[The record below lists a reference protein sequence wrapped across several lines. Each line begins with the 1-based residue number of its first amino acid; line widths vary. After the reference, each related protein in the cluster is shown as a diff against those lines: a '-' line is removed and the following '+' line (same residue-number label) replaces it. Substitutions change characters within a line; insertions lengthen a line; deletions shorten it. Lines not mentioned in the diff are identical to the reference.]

1 MLLFH
6 VSEYCVKFYSIYK
19 SLGPPQ
25 RPTGLVVDCPHS
37 AIISW
42 RPGFDG
48 GTTQNFIIEYS
59 DNSSFWQT
67 HRSESVVP
75 IDETFMSARIKDI
88 QPNVP
93 YSFRIRANNIF
104 GVAESDTTVNCTRQ
118 SKEPTHNINYL
129 YFSRVSPLIFFISE
143 IKFYHTFIL

>member
-1 MLLFH
+1 MFEKTLLKVFSLLFH
-6 VSEYCVKFYSIYK
+6 VSEYCDKFYSIFK

-25 RPTGLVVDCPHS
+25 RPTDLNVDCPHS

-48 GTTQNFIIEYS
+48 GTTQNFIIKYS

-93 YSFRIRANNIF
+93 YSFLIRANNSF

-118 SKEPTHNINYL
+118 SKEPY
-129 YFSRVSPLIFFISE
+129 
-143 IKFYHTFIL
+143 

>member
-1 MLLFH
+1 M
-6 VSEYCVKFYSIYK
+6 FYSIFK

-25 RPTGLVVDCPHS
+25 RPTDLNVDCPHS

-48 GTTQNFIIEYS
+48 GTTQNFIIKYS

-93 YSFRIRANNIF
+93 YSFRIRANNSF

-118 SKEPTHNINYL
+118 SKEPY
-129 YFSRVSPLIFFISE
+129 
-143 IKFYHTFIL
+143 